1 MVLSKR
7 EFIKDIILEQ
17 QHNNKI
23 AIEDEKEHITYR
35 ELHNTCTK
43 ISETIQRESDCKNNR
58 NVGIFLN
65 NSVDYAKAYFSIAYM
80 DRTIIP
86 VEVTLSK
93 EQIVSILDY
102 CEISTI
108 ITNKKYYEQ
117 LTNSLQDY
125 EYFMEIFC
133 IEENKLYQFEGKSR
147 LLSES
152 MESGV
157 SVQDTAIMLHTS
169 GTTSNPKR
177 VMLTHNNLIT
187 NVKSNIKS
195 LKLNE
200 EDKSLIVLPMYFGY
214 CNSSQFL
221 THMYLGASVVIAPQ
235 PFNPAR
241 FLSFIEKYSITNT
254 TYVIWWRG
262 CVSYCGRWNVC

>member
-1 MVLSKR
+1 MVLSKK

-102 CEISTI
+102 S
-108 ITNKKYYEQ
+108 
-117 LTNSLQDY
+117 
-125 EYFMEIFC
+125 
-133 IEENKLYQFEGKSR
+133 
-147 LLSES
+147 
-152 MESGV
+152 
-157 SVQDTAIMLHTS
+157 H
-169 GTTSNPKR
+169 
-177 VMLTHNNLIT
+177 
-187 NVKSNIKS
+187 
-195 LKLNE
+195 
-200 EDKSLIVLPMYFGY
+200 
-214 CNSSQFL
+214 
-221 THMYLGASVVIAPQ
+221 
-235 PFNPAR
+235 
-241 FLSFIEKYSITNT
+241 
-254 TYVIWWRG
+254 WRYWD
-262 CVSYCGRWNVC
+262 V

>member
-1 MVLSKR
+1 MRRDMVLSKK

-108 ITNKKYYEQ
+108 ITNKK
-117 LTNSLQDY
+117 SD
-125 EYFMEIFC
+125 F
-133 IEENKLYQFEGKSR
+133 SR
-147 LLSES
+147 
-152 MESGV
+152 
-157 SVQDTAIMLHTS
+157 
-169 GTTSNPKR
+169 KR
-177 VMLTHNNLIT
+177 
-187 NVKSNIKS
+187 
-195 LKLNE
+195 NE
-200 EDKSLIVLPMYFGY
+200 PRHHHEP
-214 CNSSQFL
+214 
-221 THMYLGASVVIAPQ
+221 
-235 PFNPAR
+235 
-241 FLSFIEKYSITNT
+241 
-254 TYVIWWRG
+254 
-262 CVSYCGRWNVC
+262 